1 MLYRD
6 YIINDGTF
14 VHIGLN
20 MTCMCYS
27 VESIQT
33 DNGDIIPKICSQFVF
48 LAKLS
53 VTMAGTPSV
62 TKYIFLVLPQAK
74 LL

>member
-1 MLYRD
+1 MLSRD
-6 YIINDGTF
+6 YIINDGTV

-27 VESIQT
+27 VELVQT

-48 LAKLS
+48 LAKLFA
-53 VTMAGTPSV
+53 TMAGTPSV
-62 TKYIFLVLPQAK
+62 PKCIFFLVLS
-74 LL
+74 